1 MNKTTLSGAIGAL
14 VLFPVLCTA
23 AASPP
28 SSTSLTAEQRQQLDT
43 DRNGNVSQTEYRAF
57 MDAAFGKLDAD
68 SDGYLAKNDFPKE
81 VTESQFVAMDTN
93 RDGRVAKAEFMTQ
106 VMKDYTAGK

>member
-28 SSTSLTAEQRQQLDT
+28 ASTSLTAEQRQQLDT